1 MSWLDPTLSLATEL
15 QMETDRR
22 RAVRLSLHELQE
34 QSDRLIVQW
43 YHHQNVLN
51 QALRRV
57 ACLEVELVLAKAA
70 PSLPEPSDRHCQMA
84 KELLARD

>member
-1 MSWLDPTLSLATEL
+1 MSWLDPTLSLASEL
-15 QMETDRR
+15 QMEADRR

-43 YHHQNVLN
+43 YHHQNVMN

-57 ACLEVELVLAKAA
+57 ACLEVELMLAKAA
-70 PSLPEPSDRHCQMA
+70 PSLPEPSDRHRQMA

>member
-43 YHHQNVLN
+43 CHHQNVLN

-70 PSLPEPSDRHCQMA
+70 PSLPEPSDRHRQMA

>member
-57 ACLEVELVLAKAA
+57 ACLEVELLLAKAA
-70 PSLPEPSDRHCQMA
+70 PSLPEPSDRHRQMA

>member
-1 MSWLDPTLSLATEL
+1 MNWLDPTLSLPTEL

-51 QALRRV
+51 QALRRI

-70 PSLPEPSDRHCQMA
+70 PSLPEPSDRHLQMA

>member
-1 MSWLDPTLSLATEL
+1 
-15 QMETDRR
+15 MESDRR

-57 ACLEVELVLAKAA
+57 ACFEVELVLAKAA
-70 PSLPEPSDRHCQMA
+70 PSLPEPSDRHRQMA

>member
-57 ACLEVELVLAKAA
+57 ACLEVELMLAKAA
-70 PSLPEPSDRHCQMA
+70 PSLPEPSDRHRQMA
-84 KELLARD
+84 RELLARD

>member
-15 QMETDRR
+15 QMESDRR

-70 PSLPEPSDRHCQMA
+70 PSLPEPSDRHRQMA

>member
-15 QMETDRR
+15 QMESDRR

-70 PSLPEPSDRHCQMA
+70 PSLPEPSDRHLQMA

>member
-70 PSLPEPSDRHCQMA
+70 PSLPEPSDRHLQMA

>member
-70 PSLPEPSDRHCQMA
+70 PSLPEPSDRHRQMA